1 MPALPQA
8 SGLSRGGAW
17 KVGIE
22 GSGEKY
28 GSLFHKHIA
37 GAFFDAAADPQ
48 NSLRGEIRAV
58 LTGDIAGR
66 TPIRER
72 LEELI
77 RTRFFLPFL
86 DRYAPKLDTGR
97 VLSMAR
103 GTSIWSGCMADF
115 LAGIPFD
122 RLDPDEAMDRVF
134 LRPERTLQA
143 TYVSSDGA
151 LGTL

>member
-1 MPALPQA
+1 MGSRKKRDDVQTLSVSDAALCQRCPRLLA
-8 SGLSRGGAW
+8 YRGEGERGAW

-66 TPIRER
+66 TPIRQ
-72 LEELI
+72 
-77 RTRFFLPFL
+77 LP
-86 DRYAPKLDTGR
+86 DRKS
-97 VLSMAR
+97 V
-103 GTSIWSGCMADF
+103 
-115 LAGIPFD
+115 
-122 RLDPDEAMDRVF
+122 V
-134 LRPERTLQA
+134 
-143 TYVSSDGA
+143 
-151 LGTL
+151 